1 MKTQIE
7 KNIPIACAVLQ
18 AYLTTE
24 KKTLFPKEFKGYIAA
39 FGPSVRMSGLLST
52 LAFYSDQ
59 KNAKENRAK
68 VLQWLC
74 SILSD
79 CGGHKVLFEE
89 VCKRQGEVAFIR
101 KTEHDLSHAVTALKL
116 AFRTFPVEG
125 DTPEND

>member
-7 KNIPIACAVLQ
+7 KHIPTACKVLQ
-18 AYLTTE
+18 AYLKE
-24 KKTLFPKEFKGYIAA
+24 KNKTLFPKEFKGYIAA

-52 LAFYSDQ
+52 LAFYSAT
-59 KNAKENRAK
+59 KGAKEDRAK

-74 SILSD
+74 LILSD
-79 CGGHKVLFEE
+79 CGGSAVLFEE
-89 VCKRQGEVAFIR
+89 VCKRQGDAAFIR

-125 DTPEND
+125 DTQEND